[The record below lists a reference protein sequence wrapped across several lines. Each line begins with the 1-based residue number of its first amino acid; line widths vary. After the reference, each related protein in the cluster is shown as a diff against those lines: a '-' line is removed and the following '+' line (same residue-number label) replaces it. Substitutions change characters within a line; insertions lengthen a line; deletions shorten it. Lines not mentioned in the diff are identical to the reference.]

1 MRGRGRVSKV
11 LRSAALTQFPRWTP
25 HIADEIPNRKLLT
38 TNVKPVFRS
47 CLFNIAHSGGKLK
60 AVTLPKAPEPQSLP
74 KSLQH
79 HSGKLYGTVATTLG
93 DC

>member
-1 MRGRGRVSKV
+1 M
-11 LRSAALTQFPRWTP
+11 
-25 HIADEIPNRKLLT
+25 ADEIPYRKLPT
-38 TNVKPVFRS
+38 TDVKPVFRL
-47 CLFNIAHSGGKLK
+47 CLFKIAHFGGKLK

-79 HSGKLYGTVATTLG
+79 HSGKLYGTEATTLD